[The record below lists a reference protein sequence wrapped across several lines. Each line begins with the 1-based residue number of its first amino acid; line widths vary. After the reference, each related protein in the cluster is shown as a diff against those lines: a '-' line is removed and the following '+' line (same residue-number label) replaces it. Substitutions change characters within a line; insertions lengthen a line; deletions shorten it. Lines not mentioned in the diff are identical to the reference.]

1 MKCNQLITHPT
12 PHSNACNPNGNKRHK
27 NQSILIRSEAAR
39 SKRERDF
46 PTALQIKRIIP
57 PSHTLNAVDWS
68 NVRLI
73 VAYINFRLLRI
84 VRYFGFVGGT
94 FTLACIFWQSSHI
107 ALTLMIIMLI
117 MDLRIHS
124 ARCSLL
130 SFSLSC
136 FYSWRMR
143 AERGRIEK
151 RWVRVSRG
159 IK

>member
-27 NQSILIRSEAAR
+27 NQSILIRSEAAC
-39 SKRERDF
+39 SERERDF

-73 VAYINFRLLRI
+73 VAYINFRLLRT

-124 ARCSLL
+124 VRCSLL
-130 SFSLSC
+130 PFSLSR
-136 FYSWRMR
+136 FHLWQKR
-143 AERGRIEK
+143 AHRKEMDA
-151 RWVRVSRG
+151 RVSWH
-159 IK
+159 